1 MELLTINF
9 SIESILSYFFPLIE
23 ERCYTIG
30 CCFCL
35 SSANREGENENC
47 ESNQIEDMKETIE
60 KIQNILHGMHL
71 KPLEKCFSSRFCF
84 WVTSPKHNKKLYLTV
99 DMKNVMEELEKIES
113 DVLYSQ
119 DKGLRQRIDAL
130 NKFLTDI
137 EQKIDN
143 ATNECFSYISTEHE
157 C

>member
-1 MELLTINF
+1 MQSFNTFLFLP
-9 SIESILSYFFPLIE
+9 SIE

-35 SSANREGENENC
+35 SSQSSANREKENENY
-47 ESNQIEDMKETIE
+47 ESNQIEEMKKTIE
-60 KIQNILHGMHL
+60 KIQNLLQGMHL
-71 KPLEKCFSSRFCF
+71 KPLEKNFRSRFCF
-84 WVTSPKHNKKLYLTV
+84 WLTSSKHNKKLYLTV
-99 DMKNVMEELEKIES
+99 DMKNVMEELEQIES

-143 ATNECFSYISTEHE
+143 ATNECFSYISTELK